1 MTRVANHF
9 QDWRA
14 AIRMHLD
21 DPQANA
27 RAGDALREVV
37 RRDWMLDAS
46 ALMAWRAAWLPD

>member
-1 MTRVANHF
+1 
-9 QDWRA
+9 
-14 AIRMHLD
+14 MHLD